1 MSTRATRSLR
11 EADLSETAR
20 RPARLKRWLA
30 LAAVLGPGL
39 MVMMADTDVG
49 SVVTAAQSGAQWGF
63 ALLPLEFLLIPVL
76 YIVQEL
82 TVRLGIFTGVGH
94 GELICRYCGRKWG
107 WISISGLVVAVFG
120 AMITEF
126 SGIAGVGDLLG
137 IPRGVSLGL
146 ATLLLLVVVGLGSY
160 RRVEKAVLA
169 LSLFEL
175 AFLWTA
181 LKARPHFSRLAELR
195 MPLDNFDFRYLIAA
209 NIGAVIM
216 PWMIFFQQ
224 SAVVDKRLRPK
235 DLHGARWDTALGAV
249 LTQAIMAAVLITAAV
264 ALRTHGD
271 SRSLNTVG
279 EITEALVPVL
289 GSVGGRWS
297 FSIGI
302 TGAACSAAG
311 HGVGRSLGPRRN
323 DRLRALT
330 REEPPRSTMVLRYL
344 CCRRYRISR
353 SGRPCT
359 RPGGAKRVGRGH
371 ERAAAPPGLG
381 LPHLPRRPRAALATS
396 AARSPDVDHCLD
408 LCCHQRRRAL
418 VRHQRAV
425 LRTYEKLAGFGRT
438 LCG

>member
-1 MSTRATRSLR
+1 MSTRRTSSLLEADSAEMANRPTRS
-11 EADLSETAR
+11 
-20 RPARLKRWLA
+20 KRWLA
-30 LAAVLGPGL
+30 FAAVLGPGL
-39 MVMMADTDVG
+39 MAMMADTDVG

-94 GELICRYCGRKWG
+94 GELICRHCGRKWG
-107 WISISGLVVAVFG
+107 WISISGLIVAVFG

-137 IPRGVSLGL
+137 IPRGVSLSL
-146 ATLLLLVVVGLGSY
+146 ATLLLLAVVGLGSY
-160 RRVEKAVLA
+160 RRVEKTVLV

-181 LKARPHFSRLAELR
+181 LKAQPHFSNVAELR

-235 DLHGARWDTALGAV
+235 DLHHARWDTALGAV

-289 GSVGGRWS
+289 GSVGGRWI

-302 TGAACSAAG
+302 TGAAFVALLVTALAAAWGLGEMTGFEHSLEKNPREAPWFYGTYAAAVIGSAVVVDRVRDLVALN
-311 HGVGRSLGPRRN
+311 VSVEVMNALLLPLVLGFLVYLAVRVLPARH
-323 DRLRALT
+323 RLRGVPMWIAISTCAVTSGIALWC
-330 REEPPRSTMVLRYL
+330 V
-344 CCRRYRISR
+344 IS
-353 SGRPCT
+353 
-359 RPGGAKRVGRGH
+359 
-371 ERAAAPPGLG
+371 GL
-381 LPHLPRRPRAALATS
+381 
-396 AARSPDVDHCLD
+396 
-408 LCCHQRRRAL
+408 
-418 VRHQRAV
+418 
-425 LRTYEKLAGFGRT
+425 F
-438 LCG
+438 